1 MALIELDAQSQNLL
15 HTQVLM
21 NTDRKVIYV
30 AAGVLMRPDEHLLV
44 AQRPPGKSMAGL
56 WELPGGK
63 IEAGET
69 PEDAL
74 VRELREELAVEIHP
88 SNLTPLSFASHAY
101 ESFHLVMPVFLVREW
116 AREPSPREG
125 QTLKFVH
132 PEQLSDLDAPEA
144 DIPLFDFIASYSRA
158 GGFA

>member
-1 MALIELDAQSQNLL
+1 
-15 HTQVLM
+15 
-21 NTDRKVIYV
+21 
-30 AAGVLMRPDEHLLV
+30 MRPDQHLLV
-44 AQRPPGKSMAGL
+44 AQRPKGKSMAGL

-69 PEDAL
+69 PEEAL
-74 VRELREELAVEIHP
+74 VRELREELAVEMHP

-101 ESFHLVMPVFLVREW
+101 EAFHLVMPVFL
-116 AREPSPREG
+116 ARKWDGEPIAREG

-132 PEQLSDLDAPEA
+132 PDALNSLDAPEA
-144 DIPLFDFIASYSRA
+144 DIPLFDFIASYARS